1 MNKSHIAMAI
11 IALLAVFLLFS
22 GAGCSKTTDTTA
34 DAQSLD
40 SDIADLEDFGKDLNN
55 LDLGSIDDS
64 ELDGLEE
71 LAG

>member
-1 MNKSHIAMAI
+1 MAI
-11 IALLAVFLLFS
+11 IAMLAFFLLFS
-22 GAGCSKTTDTTA
+22 GAGCSKTTDTTE

-40 SDIADLEDFGKDLNN
+40 SNIADLEDFSKDLNN